1 MAAGPAL
8 HFERGVFVQ
17 AGDLYRLMDAA
28 AKGRLVSNMAGSL
41 GQVVRADI
49 VERAIG
55 YFRQA
60 DADYGARLE
69 KAIKAV
75 QARIK
80 GDDNSVQVG
89 QPAHEAS
96 KS

>member
-8 HFERGVFVQ
+8 HFEWGVFVQ

-60 DADYGARLE
+60 DADYGERVQNAVR
-69 KAIKAV
+69 AV
-75 QARIK
+75 QARIRGEVVTLQTGK
-80 GDDNSVQVG
+80 
-89 QPAHEAS
+89 PAQATT
-96 KS
+96 